1 MLKVKLCH
9 GFRTKRYKISHSFI
23 LFLRSRLAVWH
34 CNNEVRYL
42 PQMFSDVSVDER
54 VPRSQWVESA
64 DENDNLLG
72 NGAT

>member
-1 MLKVKLCH
+1 
-9 GFRTKRYKISHSFI
+9 
-23 LFLRSRLAVWH
+23 
-34 CNNEVRYL
+34 
-42 PQMFSDVSVDER
+42 MFSDVSVDER